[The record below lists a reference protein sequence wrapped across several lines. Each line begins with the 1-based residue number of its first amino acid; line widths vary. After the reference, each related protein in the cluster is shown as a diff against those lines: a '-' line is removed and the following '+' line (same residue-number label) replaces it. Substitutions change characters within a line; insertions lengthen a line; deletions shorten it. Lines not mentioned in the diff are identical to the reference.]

1 MHDLKDTDN
10 FKFTNTP
17 IKRSIDTYVY
27 IICDKLKES
36 IKVISRKHGI
46 KKIPKKL
53 FDCNINDKDN
63 NDKDNNDKDNNLLES
78 FEKKFYTDDYEIIF
92 IGISSNKKCSNETL
106 YEVMGKLG
114 KRMHN
119 ENHNHIDKKNRNF
132 IINLV
137 GDDLLSIKNQVI
149 SYILGYYEFTDLKTN
164 SKSMSSKKLKNKN
177 SLIYF
182 YHKKKKFQKD
192 IENFIYEGGVQNELR
207 SLINIPANILTSD
220 VYTKHI
226 RTNLQSDIKITALG
240 EKQLKKLGCNLI
252 LGVNA
257 GSKNPPIML
266 VLEYG
271 KKTAGHK
278 TVALIGKGVM
288 FDSGGYNLKHG
299 NFSDMKNDMTG
310 SAIVY
315 GVFRLLSHMKVKG
328 HFIGI
333 LPLVENMVSSDAV
346 RPGDILTAYNGKT
359 VEITDTDAEGRLI
372 MADALAY
379 SSKYKPDLC
388 IDIATLTGQAV
399 HIFDS
404 KSSVIMG
411 NNNKYIQQMI
421 KIGLENNEKIWEL
434 PMWKEY
440 IDLTKSQ
447 IADYKNYTFE
457 SKAGTIMAGAF
468 LSNFVPDKTNWLH
481 LDIAGVDNLKYGSI
495 MRNYGATAEIMRSIF
510 DFVRVYK

>member
-1 MHDLKDTDN
+1 MHDLKDTNN

-17 IKRSIDTYVY
+17 IKRDIDIYVY
-27 IICDKLKES
+27 IICNKLKEN
-36 IKVISRKHGI
+36 IKIISKKHGI

-53 FDCNINDKDN
+53 FDCNIDTN
-63 NDKDNNDKDNNLLES
+63 NDKNNDKNNDLLES
-78 FEKKFYTDDYEIIF
+78 FEKRFYTDDYEIIF
-92 IGISSNKKCSNETL
+92 IGISENKKCSNETL

-119 ENHNHIDKKNRNF
+119 ENHSNIDIKNRN
-132 IINLV
+132 ILINLV
-137 GDDLLSIKNQVI
+137 GDDLLVIKNQVV
-149 SYILGYYEFTDLKTN
+149 SYILGYYEFTDLK
-164 SKSMSSKKLKNKN
+164 SSSIKKLKTKN
-177 SLIYF
+177 RGLIYF

-192 IENFIYEGGVQNELR
+192 IENFIYEACIQNELR
-207 SLINIPANILTSD
+207 SLINIPANILTSE

-226 RTNLQSDIKITALG
+226 KKNLQSDIKITALS

-271 KKTAGHK
+271 KKMSGNK

-315 GVFRLLSHMKVKG
+315 GVFRLLSQMKVKG
-328 HFIGI
+328 HFIGL
-333 LPLVENMVSSDAV
+333 LPLVENMVSSDAI

-372 MADALAY
+372 MADAMAY
-379 SSKYKPDLC
+379 SSKYKPDIC

-411 NNNKYIQQMI
+411 NNNKYIQLMI
-421 KIGLENNEKIWEL
+421 QKGIENNEKIWEL

-468 LSNFVPDKTNWLH
+468 LSNFIPDKTNWLH
-481 LDIAGVDNLKYGSI
+481 LDIAGVDNLKYGSV

-510 DFVRVYK
+510 DFVRLYH

>member
-1 MHDLKDTDN
+1 MHDLKDTNN
-10 FKFTNTP
+10 FKFISTLK
-17 IKRSIDTYVY
+17 KRGIDTYVY
-27 IICDKLKES
+27 IICDKLKDA
-36 IKVISRKHGI
+36 IKEISAKHDI
-46 KKIPKKL
+46 KKIPKKI
-53 FDCNINDKDN
+53 FDDN
-63 NDKDNNDKDNNLLES
+63 NYKLIDN

-92 IGISSNKKCSNETL
+92 IGIGSKNKCSNETL
-106 YEVMGKLG
+106 YEVTGKLG

-119 ENHNHIDKKNRNF
+119 ENHIDKRN
-132 IINLV
+132 IMINLV
-137 GDDLLSIKNQVI
+137 GNDILVIKNQVI
-149 SYILGYYEFTDLKTN
+149 SYILGYYEFTDFKTN
-164 SKSMSSKKLKNKN
+164 KKVDSKNRG
-177 SLIYF
+177 ITYF
-182 YHKKKKFQKD
+182 YHKKKKFQED
-192 IENFIYEGGVQNELR
+192 IENFIYEAGVQNELR
-207 SLINIPANILTSD
+207 SLINIPANILTST
-220 VYTKHI
+220 VYSKHI
-226 RTNLQSDIKITALG
+226 KNNLPSDVKITAYS
-240 EKQLKKLGCNLI
+240 EKQLKKIGCNLI

-257 GSKNPPIML
+257 GSKNPPIMV

-271 KKTAGHK
+271 KKTTANK
-278 TVALIGKGVM
+278 TIALIGKGVM
-288 FDSGGYNLKHG
+288 FDSGGYNIKHG

-315 GVFRLLSHMKVKG
+315 GVFKLLSKMKVKG

-346 RPGDILTAYNGKT
+346 RPGDILKAYNGKT

-421 KIGLENNEKIWEL
+421 KKGFENNEKIWEL

-468 LSNFVPDKTNWLH
+468 LSNFVPEKTDWLH
-481 LDIAGVDNLKYGSI
+481 LDIAGVDNLKFGTS
-495 MRNYGATAEIMRSIF
+495 MRNYGATGEIMRSVF
-510 DFVRVYK
+510 NFVKEC

>member
-1 MHDLKDTDN
+1 MHDLKDTDS

-17 IKRSIDTYVY
+17 IKRNIDTYVY
-27 IICDKLKES
+27 IICDKVKES
-36 IKVISRKHGI
+36 IKVISKKHGI

-53 FDCNINDKDN
+53 FDCNIDT
-63 NDKDNNDKDNNLLES
+63 NNDKDNNLLES
-78 FEKKFYTDDYEIIF
+78 FEKKFYTDEYEIIF

-106 YEVMGKLG
+106 YQVMGKLG

-119 ENHNHIDKKNRNF
+119 ENHSNSDKKNRNSV
-132 IINLV
+132 INLV
-137 GDDLLSIKNQVI
+137 GDDLLTIKNQVI

-164 SKSMSSKKLKNKN
+164 SKSLSSKKNN
-177 SLIYF
+177 GLIYF

-192 IENFIYEGGVQNELR
+192 IENFIYEACVQNELR

-220 VYTKHI
+220 VYAKHI
-226 RTNLQSDIKITALG
+226 RKNLQSDIKITTLG

-257 GSKNPPIML
+257 GSKNPPIMVL
-266 VLEYG
+266 LEYG
-271 KKTAGHK
+271 KKMPGSNK

-315 GVFRLLSHMKVKG
+315 GIFRLLSQMKVKG

-333 LPLVENMVSSDAV
+333 LPLVENMVSSDAT

-421 KIGLENNEKIWEL
+421 QKGIENNEKIWEL